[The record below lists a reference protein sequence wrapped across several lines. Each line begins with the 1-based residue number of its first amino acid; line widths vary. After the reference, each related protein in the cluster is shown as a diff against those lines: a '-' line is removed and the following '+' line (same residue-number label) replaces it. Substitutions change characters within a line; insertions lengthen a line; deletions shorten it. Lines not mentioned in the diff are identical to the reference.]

1 MNLNNFI
8 QMILD
13 YQNLQQ
19 KTLMT
24 WRLIFLEVN
33 LISK

>member
-19 KTLMT
+19 KILMT